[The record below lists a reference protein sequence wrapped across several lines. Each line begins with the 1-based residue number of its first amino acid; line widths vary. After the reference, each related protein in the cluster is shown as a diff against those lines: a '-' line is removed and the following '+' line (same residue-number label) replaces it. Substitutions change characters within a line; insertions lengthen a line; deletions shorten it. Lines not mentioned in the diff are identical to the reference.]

1 MASSNENSPERR
13 RLFFPHNDD
22 KRFWGRRGRQLKE
35 REDERIYRAKLRQKI
50 VKLSKNEEVKKV
62 ATVVD
67 LVSDDDDDDIAHD
80 PEIRAMWK
88 RGEHTCVMFDA
99 PCAVCEKDD
108 EEDEEFKR
116 WGQPKGSDPDGMPG
130 GGIPGMTQSG
140 AQLAFAR
147 LTPDS
152 EGKRTIEDVN
162 VLASQWSTLLRSGGM
177 SEQVYA
183 VDVTTILMSIPDS
196 RLMGEVREFLWLQ
209 PDVESFEWNSQM
221 WMKGDKKPRARP
233 PPRNLKK
240 ENGDKEKAE
249 KRKRQ
254 KRLAKKRK
262 RETKEG
268 KGGGEEL

>member
-1 MASSNENSPERR
+1 MTRTRHAS
-13 RLFFPHNDD
+13 
-22 KRFWGRRGRQLKE
+22 RRGTTRAQCRRVVLATTVTLCFLALLPLTTAK
-35 REDERIYRAKLRQKI
+35 RGPRIPDNL
-50 VKLSKNEEVKKV
+50 
-62 ATVVD
+62 
-67 LVSDDDDDDIAHD
+67 DDI
-80 PEIRAMWK
+80 
-88 RGEHTCVMFDA
+88 T
-99 PCAVCEKDD
+99 DD

-140 AQLAFAR
+140 AQLVFAR

-262 RETKEG
+262 REAKEG